1 MKKILAL
8 ALASMMLLGVTACS
22 ASSENTT
29 TEPSREESTS
39 VEDTEE
45 EKEEEDVPEA
55 TEEDAEEAVELT
67 EITVDCVDA
76 NGDPIQVTVPYNP
89 ERVVVLDFATL
100 DILDNLGLGD
110 RIVGAPN
117 ITIDYLSA
125 YQDKEGITNVGNV
138 KTPSLE
144 DIMACEPDLIFMGG
158 RMAEYYE
165 DFLKITPAVVRLI
178 CDDPDGLVE
187 SVRSNAK
194 TIGSIFGADDQVDAI
209 LSGFDSR
216 IAALAEFAEGK
227 NALVGM
233 CTSGSFNVV
242 GNDGRCS
249 IIGNEIGFE
258 NLAGDEVTSTHGNE
272 SSFELVVQMDPD
284 YIFVMDRDAA
294 ISSEGAQLAQEIME
308 NELVMS
314 TRCYQ
319 DGHLVILEHP
329 GVWYTGEGGITA
341 LDYMLADLESALL

>member
-1 MKKILAL
+1 MKKLLAL
-8 ALASMMLLGVTACS
+8 ALAAMMLLGLAACS
-22 ASSENTT
+22 STGGTPSADPMAGGGGETESSAPEDSTA
-29 TEPSREESTS
+29 EPS
-39 VEDTEE
+39 VEPTLAATPAPTE
-45 EKEEEDVPEA
+45 V
-55 TEEDAEEAVELT
+55 
-67 EITVDCVDA
+67 TVDCVDA
-76 NGDPIQVTVPYNP
+76 DGNPIQVNVPYNP
-89 ERVVVLDFATL
+89 QRVVVLDFATL

-110 RIVGAPN
+110 RIVGAPS

-125 YQDKEGITNVGNV
+125 YKDKDGITNVGSV

-144 DIMACEPDLIFMGG
+144 DIMACEPDIIFMGG

-165 DFLKITPAVVRLI
+165 DLKGITPAVVRLI
-178 CDDPDGLVE
+178 CDNPDGLVE

-194 TIGSIFGADDQVDAI
+194 AIGSIFGADEQVDAI
-209 LSGFDSR
+209 LASFDSR
-216 IAALAEFAEGK
+216 IAALAEFAQGK
-227 NALVGM
+227 NAMVGM

-258 NLAGDEVTSTHGNE
+258 NLAGDVVTSTHGNE
-272 SSFELVVQMDPD
+272 ASFELVVQMDPD

-319 DGHLVILEHP
+319 DGHLVILAHP
-329 GVWYTGEGGITA
+329 AVWYTGEGGITA
-341 LDYMLADLESALL
+341 LDYMLQDLESALL